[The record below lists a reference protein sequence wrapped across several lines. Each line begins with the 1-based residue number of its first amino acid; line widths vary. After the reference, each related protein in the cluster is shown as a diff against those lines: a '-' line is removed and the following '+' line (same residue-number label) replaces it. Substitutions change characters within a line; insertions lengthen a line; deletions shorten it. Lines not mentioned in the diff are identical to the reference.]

1 MKKSLVPGLQMFFFS
16 SFALLTAIYFL
27 SPATAGGADWRFI
40 AMDDEGLWVYDAD
53 TVSVL
58 PNHRIKVQTRK
69 IYERKAVLSA
79 VDKHGKKFENLDSV
93 LVQWE
98 IDCFQMKFQ
107 LCSAVFYS
115 RENAEIEG
123 YHPGKEGGCPP
134 EDIPPGSYLELLCS
148 KICR

>member
-1 MKKSLVPGLQMFFFS
+1 MKKNLLPRLQMFFFS
-16 SFALLTAIYFL
+16 SFALLTALYFL
-27 SPATAGGADWRFI
+27 SPAKAGAADWKFI
-40 AMDDEGLWVYDAD
+40 ALDDEGLWVYDAD
-53 TVSVL
+53 TVNVL

-79 VDKHGKKFENLDSV
+79 VDKHGKKYENLDSV

-115 RENAEIEG
+115 RENAVIEG
-123 YHPGKEGGCPP
+123 YHPGKEGELPP
-134 EDIPPGSYLELLCS
+134 EDIPPGSYLELLGN